1 MSDCLSY
8 GGFKWLKSVDN
19 FDANSIGEKS
29 PIGHILKVDLEYL
42 NQLHVLHND
51 YLLDPK
57 ELAIPYDMLSDYCK
71 KIADKYEIDVGDMT
85 KLIPN
90 LDNKTNYELHYKNLV
105 FVFRNEITKTH
116 RVVKFKQ
123 SDWIK
128 KYIHFNTEKEQ
139 MLLIVLKKTF
149 LS

>member
-1 MSDCLSY
+1 M
-8 GGFKWLKSVDN
+8 
-19 FDANSIGEKS
+19 
-29 PIGHILKVDLEYL
+29 
-42 NQLHVLHND
+42 
-51 YLLDPK
+51 
-57 ELAIPYDMLSDYCK
+57 
-71 KIADKYEIDVGDMT
+71 
-85 KLIPN
+85 KL
-90 LDNKTNYELHYKNLV
+90 
-105 FVFRNEITKTH
+105 TKTH